1 MVIKLSL
8 IIPCYNEE
16 CTLQTIVEH
25 VLEIRRED
33 IELELVIVDD
43 CSTDNSYE
51 IASALE
57 KKYPE
62 IKLLRHEVNVVNVFS
77 GAVIQRRYI
86 IEVSGKSNLG
96 NDLYDWINI

>member
-62 IKLLRHEVNVVNVFS
+62 IKLLRHEVNQGKGSALTIGFLESS
-77 GAVIQRRYI
+77 GDYMCLPVA
-86 IEVSGKSNLG
+86 
-96 NDLYDWINI
+96 